1 MPRALSDRERALA
14 QAMIT
19 LANPTDADDPPPSA
33 DKRRRWSDAVR
44 FPSPDE
50 LLFITA

>member
-1 MPRALSDRERALA
+1 MPRALSDRERAVA
-14 QAMIT
+14 QVIIAH
-19 LANPTDADDPPPSA
+19 ANPTDAHDPPPSA
-33 DKRRRWSDAVR
+33 EKRRRWIDAVR